1 MNVIHPD
8 YTQIAY
14 LFFKWKIDKATEKR
28 QCLPLPNRGPM
39 YSMNVATNCK

>member
-14 LFFKWKIDKATEKR
+14 LFFKWKIDKTTETETEHG
-28 QCLPLPNRGPM
+28 NRGPM